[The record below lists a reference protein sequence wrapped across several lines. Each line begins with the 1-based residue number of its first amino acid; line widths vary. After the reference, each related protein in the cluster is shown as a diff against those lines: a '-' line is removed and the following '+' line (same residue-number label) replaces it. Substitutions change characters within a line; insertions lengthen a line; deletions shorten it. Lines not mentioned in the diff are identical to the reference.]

1 MSLFDR
7 LPLLGIALLAAA
19 VSIGCESKSK
29 REFNAG
35 CQSGGTDRST
45 CSCVYDQLE
54 THYSAQVMQKLSE
67 QNVSQLDLP
76 ADFGEQMVR
85 AAQYCQSR

>member
-1 MSLFDR
+1 M
-7 LPLLGIALLAAA
+7 GIALLTA
-19 VSIGCESKSK
+19 VVLAGCESKSK

-54 THYSAQVMQKLSE
+54 ARYSPSIMQKLSE
-67 QNVSQLDLP
+67 QNVSHLDLP
-76 ADFGEQMVR
+76 TDFGEQMVR

>member
-1 MSLFDR
+1 MSLFYR
-7 LPLLGIALLAAA
+7 LPLLGIALLTA
-19 VSIGCESKSK
+19 VALTGCESKSK

-45 CSCVYDQLE
+45 CSCVDVQLE
-54 THYSAQVMQKLSE
+54 AHYSPSVMQKLSE
-67 QNVSQLDLP
+67 QNISHLDLP
-76 ADFGEQMVR
+76 TDFGEQMVR

>member
-1 MSLFDR
+1 MSILSAM
-7 LPLLGIALLAAA
+7 PILGSVMLLAVCLA
-19 VSIGCESKSK
+19 GCESKSK

-54 THYSAQVMQKLSE
+54 AQYSPAVMEKLGN
-67 QNVSQLDLP
+67 QNLSNFDLP
-76 ADFGEQMVR
+76 QDFVENMAL

>member
-1 MSLFDR
+1 MSILSAM
-7 LPLLGIALLAAA
+7 PILGSVMLLA
-19 VSIGCESKSK
+19 VSLAGCESKSK

-54 THYSAQVMQKLSE
+54 VKYSPAVMEKLGE
-67 QNVSQLDLP
+67 QTLSNFDLP
-76 ADFGEQMVR
+76 QDFIENMAL

>member
-1 MSLFDR
+1 MSILSAI
-7 LPLLGIALLAAA
+7 PILGSVMLLA
-19 VSIGCESKSK
+19 VSLAGCESKSK

-54 THYSAQVMQKLSE
+54 GQYSPAVMEKLGE
-67 QNVSQLDLP
+67 QTLSNFDLP
-76 ADFGEQMVR
+76 QDFIENMAL

>member
-1 MSLFDR
+1 MSFFYR
-7 LPLLGIALLAAA
+7 LPLMGIALLTA
-19 VSIGCESKSK
+19 VALAGCESKSK

-54 THYSAQVMQKLSE
+54 AHYSPSVMQKLSE
-67 QNVSQLDLP
+67 QNVSHLDLP
-76 ADFGEQMVR
+76 TDFGEQMVR